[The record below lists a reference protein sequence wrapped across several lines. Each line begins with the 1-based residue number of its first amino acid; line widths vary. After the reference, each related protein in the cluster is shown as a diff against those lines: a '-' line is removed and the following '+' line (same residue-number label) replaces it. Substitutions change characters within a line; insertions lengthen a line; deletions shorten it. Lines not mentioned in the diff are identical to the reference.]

1 MLAKLKQAALFI
13 KRRPKRAIVVLMIV
27 GFVVLNLLAYI
38 HAHAMTHFVEGGQRT
53 PAPESLSWAQ
63 KFAVLATGVRLA
75 RPANHITPSDF
86 ELQFTQHSFETSDGI
101 RLSGWHIAADDSRGV
116 CLFFHGYGA
125 AKSSLLP
132 EAALFQRWGYDAF
145 LFDFRGSGDSEG
157 DVTTIGYLEADDVA
171 SAVEYVRTN
180 YPDKQLW
187 LYGRSMGSAAI
198 LRAVAEYDLKPAGV
212 ILECPFDRL
221 LSTAQNRFTAM
232 GLPGFPAAQLL
243 VFWGGVQHGYSGFEH
258 NPVDYAANVR
268 CPVLVLGGEA
278 DPRVTQP
285 QLRSVFDKLA
295 GPKQIHIFEDVGHDA
310 YLPAAPHAWEATV
323 QQFLKAPQ

>member
-13 KRRPKRAIVVLMIV
+13 KRRPKRAVVVLMLV

-38 HAHAMTHFVEGGQRT
+38 HAHAMTHFVEGGERT
-53 PAPESLSWAQ
+53 PAPESLSWTQ
-63 KFAVLATGVRLA
+63 KVAVLATGVRLA
-75 RPANHITPSDF
+75 RPANHSTPNDF
-86 ELQFTQHSFETSDGI
+86 ELQFTQHSFETSDGTN
-101 RLSGWHIAADDSRGV
+101 LSGWHIAADDSRGV

-132 EAALFQRWGYDAF
+132 EAGQFQRWGYDAF
-145 LFDFRGSGDSEG
+145 LVDFRGSGDSAG

-171 SAVEYVRTN
+171 SAVEYVRAN
-180 YPDKQLW
+180 FADKPLW

-198 LRAVAEYDLKPAGV
+198 LRAIAEYDLKPSGV

-221 LSTAQNRFTAM
+221 LSTAQNRFAAM

-243 VFWGGVQHGYSGFEH
+243 VFWGGAQHGYSGFEH

-285 QLRSVFDKLA
+285 QLRAVFDKLA
-295 GPKQIHIFEDVGHDA
+295 GPKQIHIFEEVGHAA
-310 YLPAAPHAWEATV
+310 YLPAAPHTWEATV
-323 QQFLKAPQ
+323 RSFLEAPQ